1 MSTTAHKQY
10 TCFIASPGDV
20 QPERNACEDAIA
32 EINRSFADKGISL
45 RLVRWEKNAT
55 PALGQDGQAV
65 VNEQLSPGDA
75 DFFVGVFWARF
86 GEPTPRADSG
96 TEEEFNLAFDR
107 WNSTRDNHVLLFFKT
122 ANVPT
127 DIDGTQL
134 EKVKEFKKRASQ
146 MGAFY
151 KEFST
156 TEEFAQSLRETITKI
171 LLKTIPDSGRADEG
185 DDIKKVLSEN
195 LVKALSVFQEDIQW
209 IDRYVCERNQ
219 LPRSL
224 ADLENK
230 AVSIDTIVDSPDS
243 FIVSAPPQFGLT
255 SAAHHLRLLAWEKG
269 QAWGYVDM
277 DRLPPLSDIVAQDQ
291 RFFHR
296 DRLDCVIVDSWD
308 AQKSSSAKVFEII
321 ESALPS
327 VRIVVMHTRSE
338 LGFSKEPQIRI
349 KRDWKAREL
358 LPMPRQSVRKAVSFR
373 CSSVPEDENTV
384 LEKLLGDLESMNI
397 PRTPINCW
405 TILKASE
412 SRAEHSPV
420 NRTELFDMLLSVLFT
435 RFNPP
440 TYGTLPDTKDCN
452 RFLGSFCEQLI
463 RETKTYFTKREFV
476 KHCSEYCDRQ
486 LIDVDVEVVFD
497 ILVANR
503 IVVRLTSSE
512 YRFGASFWIYYFGA
526 KQMEQSD
533 DFKRYVLDNRRY
545 ASFPEII
552 EFYTGSTR
560 DRAEVLTLLDADLE
574 KTRETMNSKLAFPKG
589 FNPLKGFVW
598 LSSPQDI
605 KRMKAQLTNGVSS
618 LPACIRD
625 QHADK
630 DYDYR
635 RPYDQTIQK
644 CMEESSFFIFIQQIK
659 ALSRALRN
667 SDYAKPEIRI
677 KVVRHI
683 LSGWVEIAK
692 VIFALSPMLARLG
705 HASWEGFGFVLDES
719 FQADKTD
726 FGQLLVS
733 ILESSPQNVVFH
745 VKNDLSSHRI
755 GKLLYNVLESELGE
769 LARHLLMLYLVLDR
783 PPRWSARVRSYIN
796 SLDNNSFYLCDVFGT
811 LGFVLRY
818 DFPTEQDRVE
828 AFALAKVCLGKHEKK
843 PLNRISNQRILA
855 AEPTNKQ
862 DEKA

>member
-1 MSTTAHKQY
+1 MSTATHKQY
-10 TCFIASPGDV
+10 TCFVASPSDV
-20 QPERNACEDAIA
+20 QTERDACEDAIA

-65 VNEQLSPGDA
+65 VNEQLSPGEA

-86 GEPTPRADSG
+86 GKPTPRAGSG

-107 WNSTRDNHVLLFFKT
+107 WNSTKDNHVLLFFKT

-134 EKVKEFKKRASQ
+134 EKVKEFKKRASR

-156 TEEFAQSLRETITKI
+156 TEEFAQALRETITKI

-185 DDIKKVLSEN
+185 DDIKKALSDN
-195 LVKALSVFQEDIQW
+195 LVKALSVFQEEIQW
-209 IDRYVCERNQ
+209 IDRFVCGQDQ

-230 AVSIDTIVDSPDS
+230 AVSIDTIIDSPDS

-277 DRLPPLSDIVAQDQ
+277 DDLPPVSEIVARDQ

-308 AQKSSSAKVFEII
+308 PQKGSSAKVFEMI

-327 VRIVVMHTRSE
+327 VRIVVMHTRTES
-338 LGFSKEPQIRI
+338 GFAEGPQIRV

-420 NRTELFDMLLSVLFT
+420 NRTELFDLLLSVLFT

-452 RFLGSFCEQLI
+452 RFLGSFCEQLL
-463 RETKTYFTKREFV
+463 RKTKSVFTRREFV

-503 IVVRLTSSE
+503 IVVQLTFSD

-533 DFKRYVLDNRRY
+533 DFKQYVLDNRRY
-545 ASFPEII
+545 ARFPEII

-574 KTRETMNSKLAFPKG
+574 STRETMNTKLPFPKG
-589 FNPLKGFVW
+589 FNPLKLLAWV
-598 LSSPQDI
+598 SSPQDI
-605 KRMKAQLTNGVSS
+605 KRMKTQLTNGVSS

-630 DYDYR
+630 DYDYF
-635 RPYDQTIQK
+635 RPYDQSIQQ
-644 CMEESSFFIFIQQIK
+644 CIDESSFFGFIRQIK
-659 ALSRALRN
+659 ALSKALRN
-667 SDYAKPEIRI
+667 SDYADPVIRA

-683 LSGWVEIAK
+683 LSGWVEILK
-692 VIFALSPMLARLG
+692 VIIALSPALARRG
-705 HASWEGFGFVLDES
+705 YATWDGFSFVLDDS
-719 FQADKTD
+719 FDKENTD
-726 FGQLLVS
+726 FWHLLIT
-733 ILESSPQNVVFH
+733 ILESCPHNVVRN
-745 VKNDLSSHRI
+745 VKNDLSSQRI
-755 GKLLYNVLESELGE
+755 GKLLYNVLDAELGE
-769 LARHLLMLYLVLDR
+769 LAKHLLMLYLVFER
-783 PPRWSARVRSYIN
+783 PPRWDARIRAYARSLN
-796 SLDNNSFYLCDVFGT
+796 ENSFYLADVFGA
-811 LGFVLRY
+811 LVFVLRY
-818 DFPTEQDRVE
+818 DFPNEPDR
-828 AFALAKVCLGKHEKK
+828 AAALGLAKECLGKHEKK
-843 PLNRISNQRILA
+843 PVNRISNQRIL
-855 AEPTNKQ
+855 TDQSKDKQ